1 MIQIDRID
9 HLVLTVATIEAT
21 CAWYVRVLGMEVREF
36 GARKALHFGRQKIN
50 LHAIG
55 AEIEPKAPN
64 AGPGTGDICLI
75 TATPL
80 DEVLAHLRACGV
92 EVLQGPVARTGALGP
107 IDSVYLRDLDGNL
120 IEISRYA
127 EDLAASS

>member
-1 MIQIDRID
+1 MIKIDRID
-9 HLVLTVATIEAT
+9 HIVLTVASIEAT
-21 CAWYVRVLGMEVREF
+21 CAWYARVLGMEVREF

-64 AGPGTGDICLI
+64 AGAGTGDLCLI

-80 DEVLAHLRACGV
+80 DDVLAHLRACGV
-92 EVLQGPVARTGALGP
+92 DVLQEGPVARTGALGP
-107 IDSVYLRDLDGNL
+107 IESVYLRDLDGNL
-120 IEISRYA
+120 IEISRYP
-127 EDLAASS
+127 E